1 MWLCERKVSIPSAG
15 ARERKWVI
23 KPGGKKRPRRRA
35 GASDSGIHLIA
46 LKWKRFLASR
56 SLCLKKSQ
64 IKSPH
69 VYQPGSDFSSSS
81 MSANP
86 SFFFF
91 YFSAAIGNII
101 INIEKAAV
109 HRQQMPKGGSNSALM
124 LIYGGQ
130 RSHWGKKISILV
142 CWRFL
147 SWRLFRL
154 LPDRYNNK

>member
-109 HRQQMPKGGSNSALM
+109 HRQQMPKGGISSDAHLRRPEKS
-124 LIYGGQ
+124 L
-130 RSHWGKKISILV
+130 GKEDINTSLLKVFILAP
-142 CWRFL
+142 FQAS
-147 SWRLFRL
+147 SWQI
-154 LPDRYNNK
+154 

>member
-86 SFFFF
+86 SFFYF

-142 CWRFL
+142 CWRFFIL
-147 SWRLFRL
+147 APFQASSWQI
-154 LPDRYNNK
+154 